1 MPDAQTTSLH
11 LGAKQSRIVASAITL
26 VALCVLF
33 VLGAAVFWLAM
44 SIVDRYRLVLLP
56 PIVAVILDLMAAR
69 RIHADQLLVES
80 FSRLRSDKRRR

>member
-1 MPDAQTTSLH
+1 MNDTNASSLR
-11 LGAKQSRIVASAITL
+11 LGAKQSSIVASAITL

-56 PIVAVILDLMAAR
+56 PIVAVILANVVQPVFDATRHDSTEGEL
-69 RIHADQLLVES
+69 
-80 FSRLRSDKRRR
+80 SRMSVNP